1 MLLIARK
8 TINSVGAEFLTVL
21 PDHSFFC
28 QIKEVDYFSRLTRL
42 RYCGKQ
48 QKQSNPF
55 KQLAFIGDKKHFFSL
70 EALLACI
77 SGRLDCKNVSLPL

>member
-42 RYCGKQ
+42 RYCGRQ
-48 QKQSNPF
+48 QKKF
-55 KQLAFIGDKKHFFSL
+55 KPVKQMAFTGDQK
-70 EALLACI
+70 
-77 SGRLDCKNVSLPL
+77 R

>member
-28 QIKEVDYFSRLTRL
+28 QIKKVDYFSRLTRL

-55 KQLAFIGDKKHFFSL
+55 KQLAFIGDKKHLFSL

-77 SGRLDCKNVSLPL
+77 SGRLGWKYVSLPL

>member
-28 QIKEVDYFSRLTRL
+28 QIEEVDYFSRLTRL

-77 SGRLDCKNVSLPL
+77 SGRLGCKYVSLSL

>member
-1 MLLIARK
+1 MQCYKLLEKQSVQLVPNFKQFCPTIA
-8 TINSVGAEFLTVL
+8 
-21 PDHSFFC
+21 

-48 QKQSNPF
+48 QKQSNPI
-55 KQLAFIGDKKHFFSL
+55 KQLAFTGDKKCLFSL

-77 SGRLDCKNVSLPL
+77 SGRLGCKYVSLAM